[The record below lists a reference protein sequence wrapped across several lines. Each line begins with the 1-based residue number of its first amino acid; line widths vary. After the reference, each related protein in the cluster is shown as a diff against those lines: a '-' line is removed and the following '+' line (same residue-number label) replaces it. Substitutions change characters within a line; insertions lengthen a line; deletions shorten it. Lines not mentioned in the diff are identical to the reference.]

1 MTIRDRVV
9 ELRRVPASEL
19 LANPKNFREHGEA
32 QRKAMQGLFTEIGYA
47 DALIA
52 RETPEGLQLLDGH
65 MRQGLSEDQEVPVL
79 IVDLDDAE
87 ADALLLSHDPVGL
100 MAKFDDVAFADL
112 VKSVRDEGKNMEA
125 FIDDL
130 AAGEMKATLKL
141 NPEEIVE
148 DEPVEIDAPEE
159 PTTEPGDVWC
169 MGDHR
174 LICGD
179 ATDPKVV
186 ATLLGDEVP
195 KMMITDPPY
204 GVDYDPNWRNDAAL
218 LGDLAWGAART
229 GTVANDDQADWR
241 DAWKLFPGDIAY
253 VWHASIYKDV
263 PDGLADCDFVA
274 RNQIVWVKPSIAIS
288 RGHYNWQHEVC
299 LYAVRKGA
307 TADWIGPKNEST
319 VWKIQHLAA
328 TGQKEPRGQENAQ
341 TIHGTQKPVACMARP
356 MANHGK
362 RGDGVYEPFAGS
374 GSTIIAAEQV
384 GRRCFA
390 IELDPH
396 YCDIIVERWQKFAD
410 KSATIEGYNHLY
422 SQAKKMRAGNS
433 ALSCGQSSRKEQ
445 RKLDGGCHG
454 PKEKT
459 D

>member
-9 ELRRVPASEL
+9 ELRRVPASDL

-32 QRKAMQGLFTEIGYA
+32 QRKAMSGLFTEIGYA

-100 MAKFDDVAFADL
+100 MAKFDDDAFADL
-112 VKSVRDEGKNMEA
+112 VKSVRDDSKNMKA

-130 AAGEMKATLKL
+130 DAGEMKATLRLKR
-141 NPEEIVE
+141 EEIVE
-148 DEPVEIDAPEE
+148 DEPVEIDAPEK
-159 PTTEPGDVWC
+159 PTTEPGYVWR

-179 ATDPKVV
+179 ATDPEVV
-186 ATLLGDEVP
+186 AKLLGDEVP
-195 KMMITDPPY
+195 NLMVTDPPY
-204 GVDYDPNWRNDAAL
+204 GVDYDPEWRQEAADAGL
-218 LGDLAWGAART
+218 INYGAART

-241 DAWKLFPGDIAY
+241 AAWDLFPGDVAY
-253 VWHASIYKDV
+253 VWHASMLRDV
-263 PDGLADCDFVA
+263 PEGLAACDFIA
-274 RNQIVWVKPSIAIS
+274 RNQIIWSKDRAPIC
-288 RGHYNWQHEVC
+288 RGHYNWGHEVC

-307 TADWIGPKNEST
+307 TAAWSGPPTETT
-319 VWKIQHLAA
+319 VWKVSD
-328 TGQKEPRGQENAQ
+328 GGGNRFGEDAQ
-341 TIHGTQKPVACMARP
+341 TIHGTQKPVELMAR
-356 MANHGK
+356 AIRNHGK
-362 RGDGVYEPFAGS
+362 RGDAIYEPFAGS
-374 GSTIIAAEQV
+374 GTTIIAAEQL

-390 IELDPH
+390 VELDPH

-410 KSATIEGYNHLY
+410 KSATMEGYNHLY
-422 SQAKKMRAGNS
+422 DQVKKMHAGKS
-433 ALSCGQSSRKEQ
+433 ALSCGQPSRNDK
-445 RKLDGGCHG
+445 RKTDGGCDG
-454 PKEKT
+454 P
-459 D
+459 

>member
-9 ELRRVPASEL
+9 ELRRVPASDL

-32 QRKAMQGLFTEIGYA
+32 QRKAMSGLFTEIGYA

-52 RETPEGLQLLDGH
+52 RETPDGLQLLDGH

-100 MAKFDDVAFADL
+100 MAKFDDDAFADL
-112 VKSVRDEGKNMEA
+112 VKSVRDDSKNMKA

-130 AAGEMKATLKL
+130 DAGEMKATLRLKR
-141 NPEEIVE
+141 EEVVE

-159 PTTEPGDVWC
+159 PTTEPGYVWC
-169 MGDHR
+169 LGDHR

-179 ATDPKVV
+179 ATDPEVV
-186 ATLLGDEVP
+186 AKLLGDEVP
-195 KMMITDPPY
+195 NLMVTDPPY
-204 GVDYDPNWRNDAAL
+204 GVDYDPEWRNKAAEAGL
-218 LGDLAWGAART
+218 IKYAAKST

-241 DAWKLFPGDIAY
+241 AAWDLFPGDVAY
-253 VWHASIYKDV
+253 VWHASLLSDV
-263 PDGLADCDFVA
+263 KDGLEACDFVA
-274 RNQIVWVKPSIAIS
+274 RNQIVWAKDSFAIS

-299 LYAVRKGA
+299 LYAVRKGS
-307 TADWIGPKNEST
+307 TADWIGPNNEST
-319 VWKIQHLAA
+319 LWKIRSAGEA
-328 TGQKEPRGQENAQ
+328 DRT
-341 TIHGTQKPVACMARP
+341 TIHGTQKPIECMARP
-356 MANHGK
+356 IRNHGK
-362 RGDGVYEPFAGS
+362 RGDAIYEPFAGS
-374 GSTIIAAEQV
+374 GSTIIAAEQL

-390 IELDPH
+390 VELDPH

-410 KSATIEGYNHLY
+410 KSATMEGYNHLY
-422 SQAKKMRAGNS
+422 DQVKRMHAGNS
-433 ALSCGQSSRKEQ
+433 ALSCGQLNRKQ
-445 RKLDGGCHG
+445 KRKIDGGCGG